1 MQLPN
6 SVAESLRLCNDFCK
20 CSWLAKQSVTRLE
33 PVIFLEWSQWVA
45 KLPNNV
51 VLRQQVLP
59 AEDYL
64 GMIVA
69 HQGGILPQISL
80 INRVDM
86 FRDVRFFYYLA
97 RVLRENELVGQIADE
112 VELIG
117 HFIELEVQI
126 VHDLSL
132 PEECWGCLEPLCLH

>member
-1 MQLPN
+1 M
-6 SVAESLRLCNDFCK
+6 
-20 CSWLAKQSVTRLE
+20 TRLE